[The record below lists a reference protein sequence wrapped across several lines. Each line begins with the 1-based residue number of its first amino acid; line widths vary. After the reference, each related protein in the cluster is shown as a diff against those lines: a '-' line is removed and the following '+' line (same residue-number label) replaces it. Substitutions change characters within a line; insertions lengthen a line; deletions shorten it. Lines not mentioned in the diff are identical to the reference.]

1 MILIKNI
8 RLVLPALI
16 PSWRFFDEI
25 VPSPRV
31 EFTVLETP
39 HDEPVHWS
47 EFRPRPARVSGA
59 SLLRRLF
66 WNPHWNETLFLVS
79 CSERLIESGEPYCIQ
94 EIFNRIRNDLKDT
107 AARYVKF
114 RLVLVHREAD
124 ALQRQVMFVS
134 SSMRLFGGE
143 PP

>member
-1 MILIKNI
+1 LKRHTTSQFIGANFVP
-8 RLVLPALI
+8 VLRA
-16 PSWRFFDEI
+16 FQ
-25 VPSPRV
+25 
-31 EFTVLETP
+31 
-39 HDEPVHWS
+39 
-47 EFRPRPARVSGA
+47 A
-59 SLLRRLF
+59 
-66 WNPHWNETLFLVS
+66 NETLFLVS